1 MRKHLVKRNPDL
13 SGTKIRFTGK
23 ETVWFIQTRKNGSP
37 SGSKAKMGEHI
48 YLYETGYAVWAE
60 GTVGEVREP
69 IRIHSVEE
77 AVAHAKESSFGNTK
91 YWGRLIIE
99 EIYPYFKTQDP
110 ADGKFF
116 SVLEVQANM
125 EAMAQPVPLDPK
137 LFGQNSW
144 RYLDEPIQKFE
155 KNLKLDENIPSALR
169 LKIFDLCSLDAD
181 TAYYDIDHFVPKSVG
196 GPGNII
202 ENLQPIG
209 SSINRTKGDKVPSAL
224 FALAK
229 EIGILKTL
237 GISRKLPEKPRFFS
251 DGVARSD
258 ARKITSYIALHL
270 SLSDA
275 REFYAEV
282 RRRHRKAIDKILR

>member
-1 MRKHLVKRNPDL
+1 
-13 SGTKIRFTGK
+13 
-23 ETVWFIQTRKNGSP
+23 
-37 SGSKAKMGEHI
+37 
-48 YLYETGYAVWAE
+48 
-60 GTVGEVREP
+60 
-69 IRIHSVEE
+69 
-77 AVAHAKESSFGNTK
+77 
-91 YWGRLIIE
+91 
-99 EIYPYFKTQDP
+99 
-110 ADGKFF
+110 
-116 SVLEVQANM
+116 M

-155 KNLKLDENIPSALR
+155 TNLELHENIPSALR

-270 SLSDA
+270 SLPDA